1 MDFKQEQFMRMQ
13 QYQFA
18 PKMPFY
24 MSYPMQ
30 NIYMTEMDYDRD
42 MERMKELYPEEA
54 KRIQKLVEEECD
66 QMEYEGSMMFDEYP
80 DRLMLKVI
88 CERIYQNAMQPQI
101 AEQELQPDQQL
112 PYHLKPAAEQEA
124 LSELNGQQPD
134 QALSHEQALSYDQEL
149 SQDQGLSEETEM
161 THEQEP
167 VRDQVLTAEQV
178 EEQNYR
184 RGPGRPP
191 GPPPPGWGPP
201 PPPGWRPPPP
211 PPGRPP
217 HNPGLGNLIEVL
229 LYNEMYNRRCRHNRC
244 RRWW

>member
-134 QALSHEQALSYDQEL
+134 QALSHDQEL
-149 SQDQGLSEETEM
+149 SQDQGLAEETEM

-167 VRDQVLTAEQV
+167 VQDQVLTAEQV

-191 GPPPPGWGPP
+191 GPPPPPGWGPP